1 MTDRFTQIGFSQR
14 IRLEW
19 LEQTARLILAGTTRQ
34 AVLDA
39 LQELLHDKLSVGG
52 HAERGNREKA
62 ITILMQIWV
71 TVPPEL
77 SCLRDIG
84 LELLQQLPLKEH
96 IAVHW
101 GMTMA
106 VYPFFGSVAG
116 SVGRLLRLQGTAAAA
131 QVQRRVREKYGER
144 DTVSRATRRVLR
156 TFVDWGVLAEGSN
169 AGVYMPGQV
178 LASTNDNLAVW
189 LAEAVLHTIPN
200 NTSPLRAVIDAPS
213 LFPLTLERL
222 PTDVLVASRHIEIIR
237 HGLDDDL
244 VILRAPDTGTSCTRG
259 TRP

>member
-19 LEQTARLILAGTTRQ
+19 LEQTARLVLAGTAQQ

-39 LQELLHDKLSVGG
+39 LQGLLHDKLSVGG

-84 LELLQQLPLKEH
+84 LELLQQLPPDEH
-96 IAVHW
+96 LGVYW

-106 VYPFFGSVAG
+106 VYPFFRSVAG
-116 SVGRLLRLQGTAAAA
+116 SVGRLLRLQGTASAA
-131 QVQRRVREKYGER
+131 QVQRRVKEKYGER
-144 DTVSRATRRVLR
+144 DTVSRAARRVLR
-156 TFVDWGVLAEGSN
+156 TFVDWGVLAESSN
-169 AGVYMPGQV
+169 AGVYVPGQV
-178 LASTNDNLAVW
+178 LAATNDKLAVW
-189 LAEAVLHTIPN
+189 LVEAVLHTISN
-200 NTSPLRAVIDAPS
+200 NTSPLQAVIDAPS

-222 PTDVLVASRHIEIIR
+222 PTGVLAVSRRMEIIR

-244 VILRAPDTGTSCTRG
+244 VMLRTPDAGKSCTRG
-259 TRP
+259 ALR

>member
-1 MTDRFTQIGFSQR
+1 M
-14 IRLEW
+14 
-19 LEQTARLILAGTTRQ
+19 
-34 AVLDA
+34 LDA

-77 SCLRDIG
+77 SCQRDIG

-189 LAEAVLHTIPN
+189 LVEAVLHTMPN

-222 PTDVLVASRHIEIIR
+222 PTDVLVASRHMEIIR

-244 VILRAPDTGTSCTRG
+244 VMLRAPDTGTSCTRG
-259 TRP
+259 TLP

>member
-1 MTDRFTQIGFSQR
+1 M
-14 IRLEW
+14 
-19 LEQTARLILAGTTRQ
+19 
-34 AVLDA
+34 LDA

-189 LAEAVLHTIPN
+189 LVEAVLHTMPN
-200 NTSPLRAVIDAPS
+200 NTSPLWAVIDAPS

-222 PTDVLVASRHIEIIR
+222 PTDVLVASRHMEIIR

-244 VILRAPDTGTSCTRG
+244 VMLRAPDTGTSCTRG
-259 TRP
+259 TLP

>member
-19 LEQTARLILAGTTRQ
+19 LEQTANLILAGTHRQ
-34 AVLDA
+34 AVSEA
-39 LQELLHDKLSVGG
+39 LQALLHDKLSVGG

-71 TVPPEL
+71 TVQPEL

-106 VYPFFGSVAG
+106 AYPFFGSVAG
-116 SVGRLLRLQGTAAAA
+116 STGRLLRLQGTASAA
-131 QVQRRVREKYGER
+131 QVQRRVKEKYGAR
-144 DTVSRATRRVLR
+144 DTVSRAARRVLR
-156 TFVDWGVLAEGSN
+156 TFVDWGVLAESSTS
-169 AGVYMPGQV
+169 GVYVPGQV
-178 LASTNDNLAVW
+178 LVATNNELAVW
-189 LAEAVLHTIPN
+189 LMEAVLHTIPN
-200 NTSPLRAVIDAPS
+200 NTSPLQAVIEAPS
-213 LFPLTLERL
+213 LFPLTLAPL
-222 PTDVLVASRHIEIIR
+222 PATALAASGRIEIIR
-237 HGLDDDL
+237 HSLDHDL
-244 VILRAPDTGTSCTRG
+244 VMLRPPDESKACKRG
-259 TRP
+259 TLR

>member
-1 MTDRFTQIGFSQR
+1 VDRFTQIGFSQR
-14 IRLEW
+14 IRLQW
-19 LEQTARLILAGTTRQ
+19 LAQTANLVLTGTARQ
-34 AVLDA
+34 EVLDA
-39 LQELLHDKLSVGG
+39 LQALLHDKLSVGG

-62 ITILMQIWV
+62 ITILMHIWV

-77 SCLRDIG
+77 ACLRDIG
-84 LELLQQLPLKEH
+84 LELLQRLPPDAHL
-96 IAVHW
+96 AVHW

-116 SVGRLLRLQGTAAAA
+116 SVGRLLRLQGTASAA
-131 QVQRRVREKYGER
+131 QVQRRVKEKYGER

-156 TFVDWGVLAEGSN
+156 TFVDWGALAEGSN
-169 AGVYMPGQV
+169 AGVYVPGQV
-178 LASTNDNLAVW
+178 LAATNRRLAVW
-189 LAEAVLHTIPN
+189 LVEAVLHTLPN

-222 PTDVLVASRHIEIIR
+222 PTGALAASRRMEIIR

-244 VILRAPDTGTSCTRG
+244 VILRIPDESTSWKRG
-259 TRP
+259 ALR

>member
-1 MTDRFTQIGFSQR
+1 
-14 IRLEW
+14 
-19 LEQTARLILAGTTRQ
+19 
-34 AVLDA
+34 
-39 LQELLHDKLSVGG
+39 VGG

-77 SCLRDIG
+77 ACLRDIG
-84 LELLQQLPLKEH
+84 LELIQHLPPDEH

-116 SVGRLLRLQGTAAAA
+116 SIGRLLRLQGTVTAA

-169 AGVYMPGQV
+169 AGVYVLGQV
-178 LASTNDNLAVW
+178 LAATNQRLAVW
-189 LAEAVLHTIPN
+189 LVEAVLHTIPN
-200 NTSPLRAVIDAPS
+200 NTSPLRAIIDAPS
-213 LFPLTLERL
+213 LFPLTLERPPADAL
-222 PTDVLVASRHIEIIR
+222 AASRRMEIIR

-244 VILRAPDTGTSCTRG
+244 VMLRTPDESKSCKRG
-259 TRP
+259 TLR

>member
-19 LEQTARLILAGTTRQ
+19 LEQTARLVLAGTARQ

-39 LQELLHDKLSVGG
+39 LQGLLHNKLSVGG

-77 SCLRDIG
+77 ACFRDIG
-84 LELLQQLPLKEH
+84 LELLQQLSPDEH
-96 IAVHW
+96 LAVHW

-116 SVGRLLRLQGTAAAA
+116 SVGRLLRLQGTASAA
-131 QVQRRVREKYGER
+131 QVQRRVKEKYGER
-144 DTVSRATRRVLR
+144 DTVSRAARRVLR
-156 TFVDWGVLAEGSN
+156 TFVDWGVLAERST
-169 AGVYMPGQV
+169 AGVYVPGQV
-178 LASTNDNLAVW
+178 LAATNDKLAVW
-189 LAEAVLHTIPN
+189 LMEAVLHTLPS
-200 NTSPLRAVIDAPS
+200 NTSPLQAVIDAPS

-222 PTDVLVASRHIEIIR
+222 PTGALAASRRMEIVR
-237 HGLDDDL
+237 HSLDDAL
-244 VILRAPDTGTSCTRG
+244 VMLRTPDATK
-259 TRP
+259 

>member
-1 MTDRFTQIGFSQR
+1 
-14 IRLEW
+14 
-19 LEQTARLILAGTTRQ
+19 
-34 AVLDA
+34 
-39 LQELLHDKLSVGG
+39 
-52 HAERGNREKA
+52 
-62 ITILMQIWV
+62 MQIWV

-189 LAEAVLHTIPN
+189 LVEAVLHTIPN

-222 PTDVLVASRHIEIIR
+222 PTDVLVASRHMEIIR

-259 TRP
+259 TLR

>member
-19 LEQTARLILAGTTRQ
+19 LEQTARLILAGTARQ
-34 AVLDA
+34 AVPDA

-62 ITILMQIWV
+62 ITILMQVWV

-77 SCLRDIG
+77 ACLRDVG
-84 LELLQQLPLKEH
+84 LELLQQLPPDEH
-96 IAVHW
+96 LAVHW

-156 TFVDWGVLAEGSN
+156 TFVDWDVLAEGST
-169 AGVYMPGQV
+169 AGVYVPGQV
-178 LASTNDNLAVW
+178 LAVTNHRLAVW
-189 LAEAVLHTIPN
+189 LVEAVLHTIPN
-200 NTSPLRAVIDAPS
+200 NTSPLRAIVDAPS

-222 PTDVLVASRHIEIIR
+222 PADALVASRSMGIVR

-244 VILRAPDTGTSCTRG
+244 VMLRTSDASKSCTRG
-259 TRP
+259 ALR

>member
-19 LEQTARLILAGTTRQ
+19 LEQTAKLILAGTARQ
-34 AVLDA
+34 AVPDA

-71 TVPPEL
+71 TVPPAL
-77 SCLRDIG
+77 LYLRDIG
-84 LELLQQLPLKEH
+84 LELLQQLPPDEH
-96 IAVHW
+96 LAVHW

-106 VYPFFGSVAG
+106 VYPFFGNVAG
-116 SVGRLLRLQGTAAAA
+116 SVGRLLRLQGTAAAV

-156 TFVDWGVLAEGSN
+156 TFVDWGVLAEGST
-169 AGVYMPGQV
+169 AGVYVPGQV
-178 LASTNDNLAVW
+178 LAVTNHRLAVW
-189 LAEAVLHTIPN
+189 LVEAVLHTIAN
-200 NTSPLRAVIDAPS
+200 NMSPLRALIDAPS
-213 LFPLTLERL
+213 LFPLILERL
-222 PTDVLVASRHIEIIR
+222 PTDALVASRRMEIIH

-244 VILRAPDTGTSCTRG
+244 VMLRTHGRRSVWHP
-259 TRP
+259 PL

>member
-19 LEQTARLILAGTTRQ
+19 LEQTARLVLAETARQ

-71 TVPPEL
+71 TVSPAL

-222 PTDVLVASRHIEIIR
+222 PTDVLVASRHMEIIR

-244 VILRAPDTGTSCTRG
+244 VMLRTPDTGTSYTRG
-259 TRP
+259 TLP